1 MEIDV
6 KTGAELWET
15 VKEYVPANKRE
26 ELAVNFLSVF
36 VDNDVEI
43 EDQEDLRGVDDDLD
57 QAMDELFEAEAS
69 DEDYE

>member
-1 MEIDV
+1 MEIDAKIV
-6 KTGAELWET
+6 AELWET

-57 QAMDELFEAEAS
+57 
-69 DEDYE
+69 